1 MTAETGHVQ
10 TDATAGQAGAA
21 RAGATAGRTLGPTAG
36 EKERRRAQAA
46 ALACDVIEE
55 CRVQLMLK
63 FRFLDAALW
72 RMPLE
77 SLSAQMRY
85 PLSTDGSTLYF
96 SPERE
101 LSRFTESFEETV
113 RDYLHLVLHCI
124 FCHPFDTRHP
134 NAEAW
139 DMACDVTVER
149 AAMDMCAGRF
159 GSEADDAR
167 RRVLDELALLE
178 GDEASPAK
186 LYRLFEAAMK
196 APAGHAHRNL
206 GPAKLAD
213 IRALFERD
221 SHDAWASRAGEDADE
236 GKPGDPDNDISD
248 RPDEEGDRPA
258 PEQSILP
265 PPAQGEADEARDET
279 PQADA
284 GAANQDAS
292 DEQDARQEGA
302 AVSDAQADEEGDAD
316 AGRGSADEAGAAD
329 TAPES
334 SDDDPGDADPERAQ
348 SREQAQRE
356 WRDIARQV
364 EMDLHTFSKEWGE
377 AAGSLVTALK
387 TATRRRYDYDAFL
400 QRFATLSEEMR
411 INDDEFDYVYY
422 SYGMQLYGNMPLI
435 EPLEYQ
441 ETQRVRQ
448 FVIAIDTSASCAE
461 HLVARFVAHT
471 FDMLMSSQTLSS
483 RVDVRIVQCDSKVQA
498 DTRIRDR
505 KDLRAYMDS
514 FTVRGFGGT
523 DFRPVFSYVN
533 DLRHAGELPDLK
545 GLVYF
550 TDGLGTFP
558 DKPPGYETAFVFMD
572 TPGKDSPAVPPWA
585 IKLVVD
591 EEDIDAFSGA
601 ASRGEA
607 LR

>member
-1 MTAETGHVQ
+1 MTADAGHE
-10 TDATAGQAGAA
+10 A
-21 RAGATAGRTLGPTAG
+21 TLGADVRELRPSAPAAG
-36 EKERRRAQAA
+36 EKERRREQAR

-63 FRFLDAALW
+63 FRFLNVALW

-77 SLSAQMRY
+77 PLSAQMRY

-96 SPERE
+96 SPERV
-101 LSRFTESFEETV
+101 LSRFTESFEEAV
-113 RDYLHLVLHCI
+113 RDYLHLVLHCV
-124 FCHPFDTRHP
+124 FCHPFDTRHT

-139 DMACDVTVER
+139 DLACDVTVER

-159 GSEADDAR
+159 ASEVDAER

-186 LYRLFEAAMK
+186 LYRLFDAALK
-196 APAGHAHRNL
+196 APAGHAHRNI
-206 GPAKLAD
+206 GPSKLAD
-213 IRALFERD
+213 IRVLFERD
-221 SHDAWASRAGEDADE
+221 SHDAWESRAGAQADE

-248 RPDEEGDRPA
+248 RPDEDGDSSPETEA
-258 PEQSILP
+258 VQTPEQP
-265 PPAQGEADEARDET
+265 EAGEDDEARA
-279 PQADA
+279 QAQARAEESGECDK
-284 GAANQDAS
+284 S
-292 DEQDARQEGA
+292 DARQEGA

-316 AGRGSADEAGAAD
+316 SGGGREQGSANDASDANDANPDDPRDEAKR
-329 TAPES
+329 
-334 SDDDPGDADPERAQ
+334 ERDEA
-348 SREQAQRE
+348 REQAQRE
-356 WRDIARQV
+356 WRDIARQM
-364 EMDLHTFSKEWGE
+364 EMDLHTFSREWGE
-377 AAGSLVTALK
+377 AAGSLVAALK

-400 QRFATLSEEMR
+400 RRFATLSEEMR

-422 SYGMQLYGNMPLI
+422 TYGMGLYGNMPLI
-435 EPLEYQ
+435 EPLEYK
-441 ETQRVRQ
+441 EAERVRQ
-448 FVIAIDTSASCAE
+448 FVIAIDTSASCSGDLIE
-461 HLVARFVAHT
+461 RFVAHT
-471 FDMLMSSQTLSS
+471 FDMLVSSQTLSS
-483 RVDVRIVQCDSKVQA
+483 RVDVHIVQCDSKVQA
-498 DTRIRDR
+498 DTHVTDR
-505 KDLRAYMDS
+505 KDLRAYLDS

-533 DLRHAGELPDLK
+533 DLRRAGELADLK

-550 TDGLGTFP
+550 TDGLGSFP

-572 TPGKDSPAVPPWA
+572 VPGKDVPAVPPWA

-591 EEDIDAFSGA
+591 EEDIDGFSTP